1 MINILLVDDDPLILK
16 LYQERLAQ
24 QGAHVTT
31 AVDGVAA
38 IRALRLSKP
47 DVAVLDLMMPK
58 FSGVDVLKFIRS
70 TPELKTLP
78 VVVLSNSYMNQLAAE
93 AAALGVQKTLLKVR
107 CSPAVLFQIINDIL
121 AGRTSTEVPSHL
133 LAVPEQLPT
142 APSVSAILCPGGLQP
157 SVPSAAQAA
166 TEFYTKARCSFLQ
179 SAPVTCA
186 SMRSL
191 CQAFLSESKE
201 TEREMKLQNL
211 YRKIHFIAA
220 TAGLAQCHQLAQMAC
235 AFEALLFELSNKPA
249 AIGPSLSRTIA
260 ATVDFLALLFDCAR
274 ETDTEA
280 PLSVQALV
288 VDDDTLSN
296 RLVVS
301 ALQRAQL
308 QARSADD
315 PLVGLQ
321 WLKETHFD
329 LVLMD
334 IEMPG
339 MDGFELCRRLRLLP
353 GYKQTPVIYV
363 TSHSDFDNRARSV
376 LSGGDDLISKPIFPM
391 ELAVKAVTMLLKRKM
406 TGGASYGASLSH
418 SRPLTPPEPSGW

>member
-16 LYQERLAQ
+16 VYQERLAQ

-31 AVDGVAA
+31 AADGMAA
-38 IRALRLSKP
+38 IQALRASKP
-47 DVAVLDLMMPK
+47 DVAVLDLMMPR

-70 TPELKTLP
+70 QPELKTLP

-93 AAALGVQKTLLKVR
+93 AAALGVQKAVLKVR
-107 CSPAVLFQIINDIL
+107 CSPTVLFEIINDIL
-121 AGRTSTEVPSHL
+121 AGRTSTENPSHL
-133 LAVPEQLPT
+133 LAVPERLPA
-142 APSVSAILCPGGLQP
+142 APSVSDIISPGSSQAPPP
-157 SVPSAAQAA
+157 SEAQSA
-166 TEFYTKARCSFLQ
+166 TEFHAKARRSFLQ

-186 SMRSL
+186 AMRSL
-191 CQAFLSESKE
+191 CQAFLSEPKE
-201 TEREMKLQNL
+201 TEREMKLQNF

-220 TAGLAQCHQLAQMAC
+220 TAGLAQCHHLAQMAC
-235 AFEALLFELSNKPA
+235 AFEALLFELSSRPA
-249 AIGPSLSRTIA
+249 AIGPSVSRTIA
-260 ATVDFLALLFDCAR
+260 ATVDCLALLFDRAR
-274 ETDTEA
+274 ETDDET
-280 PLSVQALV
+280 PLSMQALV
-288 VDDDTLSN
+288 VDDDALSN

-321 WLKETHFD
+321 WLKETRFD
-329 LVLMD
+329 LVLLD

-339 MDGFELCRRLRLLP
+339 MDGFELCRKLRLLP
-353 GYKQTPVIYV
+353 GYKKTPVIYV

-391 ELAVKAVTMLLKRKM
+391 ELAVKAVTLLLKRRM
-406 TGGASYGASLSH
+406 AGGA
-418 SRPLTPPEPSGW
+418 P